1 MKSRDS
7 KYIPPKVEIIRL
19 ETEQCFLVQSGS
31 NEDLFEDL
39 DDFSDFFE

>member
-1 MKSRDS
+1 MKGKES
-7 KYIPPKVEIIRL
+7 KYVSPTVEIIKI

-31 NEDLFEDL
+31 NEDFFEDL